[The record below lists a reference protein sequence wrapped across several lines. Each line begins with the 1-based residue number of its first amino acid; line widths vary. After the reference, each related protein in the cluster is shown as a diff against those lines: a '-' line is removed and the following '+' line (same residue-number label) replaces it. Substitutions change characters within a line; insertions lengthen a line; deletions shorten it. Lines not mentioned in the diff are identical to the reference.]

1 MQLNTLHSHL
11 PPTVSTVKS
20 ERANARNVSLLTFH
34 GGQFIFSTQLLT
46 PNYIRTQFWLGRG
59 GGVLK
64 LRIALQLESIVESI
78 VTIMM
83 ESSKG
88 AQ

>member
-1 MQLNTLHSHL
+1 MQLNTLYSHL

-34 GGQFIFSTQLLT
+34 GGQFTFSTQLLT
-46 PNYIRTQFWLGRG
+46 PNYIRTQFWLGR

>member
-1 MQLNTLHSHL
+1 MQLNTQHSHL

-34 GGQFIFSTQLLT
+34 GGQFTFSTQLLT

-59 GGVLK
+59 GVLK
-64 LRIALQLESIVESI
+64 LRIALQLESIVEFI

>member
-34 GGQFIFSTQLLT
+34 GGQFTFSTQLLT

-59 GGVLK
+59 GVLK
-64 LRIALQLESIVESI
+64 LRIALQLESI

>member
-20 ERANARNVSLLTFH
+20 ERANAQNVSLLTFH
-34 GGQFIFSTQLLT
+34 GGQFTFSTKLLT

>member
-1 MQLNTLHSHL
+1 MAA
-11 PPTVSTVKS
+11 VKS
-20 ERANARNVSLLTFH
+20 ERANARNVSFLTFH
-34 GGQFIFSTQLLT
+34 GGQFTFSTQLLT

-59 GGVLK
+59 GVLK
-64 LRIALQLESIVESI
+64 LRIALQLESIVEFI

>member
-1 MQLNTLHSHL
+1 MQLNTLYSHL

-34 GGQFIFSTQLLT
+34 GGQFTFATQLLT
-46 PNYIRTQFWLGRG
+46 PNYIRTQFWLGG